1 MEKRSRAF
9 QYTVDSP
16 DESVL
21 YQLHHITCE
30 YHAYGYEENTIKG
43 LIIFKH
49 TKTETAVSKVL
60 QVVAYKPSV
69 NSYTAMTEIK
79 ALDNLWERGKAPQR
93 IKARDPPKESL
104 YEYFMQQNRALIENI
119 MDEKRRLQE
128 ENKHL
133 HHELLNAIR
142 PQTITQ
148 DYSVNKRVTNINLF
162 LNTDCKDAI
171 TLKEFVDQ
179 LEIKDEDIECMKTM
193 GYVESVTQL
202 LKRSLKEY
210 EVHERPI
217 HCTDKKREVIHV
229 KHQDGWNREF
239 TGNSPNIEIAFKH
252 LTHIHRKKMADVY
265 RNTKVESKRFEEKT
279 RLMYEISS
287 ATGEQKDKYNKRI
300 IQNIADNI
308 HLCLSP

>member
-9 QYTVDSP
+9 EYSIEHPDKTVISHLQ
-16 DESVL
+16 SVS
-21 YQLHHITCE
+21 CE
-30 YHAYGYEENTIKG
+30 YHIYGYEENIIKG
-43 LIIFKH
+43 LVIFKH
-49 TKTETAVSKVL
+49 TKTETAVSKL
-60 QVVAYKPSV
+60 LHVVAYKPGV
-69 NSYTAMTEIK
+69 DSYTAMTEIK
-79 ALDNLWERGKAPQR
+79 ALEDVWERGKAPQR
-93 IKARDPPKESL
+93 IKTRDPPKDSL

-128 ENKHL
+128 ENREL
-133 HHELLNAIR
+133 HRELLHATR

-148 DYSVNKRVTNINLF
+148 DYSVNKKVTNINLF

-171 TLKEFVDQ
+171 TLKDFVDQ

-229 KHQDGWNREF
+229 KHQDGWNREV
-239 TGNSPNIEIAFKH
+239 TGNSPNIENAFKH

-265 RNTKVESKRFEEKT
+265 RNTEVESKRFEEKAK
-279 RLMYEISS
+279 LMYEISS

>member
-1 MEKRSRAF
+1 LF
-9 QYTVDSP
+9 
-16 DESVL
+16 
-21 YQLHHITCE
+21 
-30 YHAYGYEENTIKG
+30 
-43 LIIFKH
+43 
-49 TKTETAVSKVL
+49 
-60 QVVAYKPSV
+60 
-69 NSYTAMTEIK
+69 
-79 ALDNLWERGKAPQR
+79 
-93 IKARDPPKESL
+93 
-104 YEYFMQQNRALIENI
+104 
-119 MDEKRRLQE
+119 
-128 ENKHL
+128 
-133 HHELLNAIR
+133 R

-229 KHQDGWNREF
+229 KHQDGWNREV
-239 TGNSPNIEIAFKH
+239 TGNSPNIENAFKH

-287 ATGEQKDKYNKRI
+287 ANGEQKDKYNKRI